1 MLRHST
7 PSWRL
12 NTWPGLALCGC
23 GTVAALSLGRLLPG
37 LSPLLVAM
45 VLGIAVGN
53 TVRLPA
59 SCAPGIAFSSR
70 RLLRLG
76 VVLLGLRLTLS
87 DVTSLGSGMLLTVA
101 AVVAVGVATTTWLGL
116 RLGLG
121 RSQSLLI
128 ACGFSICGAAA
139 IGALDG
145 VVDAD
150 EEEVVTAVGLVVA
163 FGTVMI
169 PVLPLLGARLGLAP
183 ESTAMWAGASVH
195 EVAQVVAIGA
205 SLGGPALAVAVV
217 VKLARVVLLAPALAV
232 ISLLQRRAGAS
243 TGAHPPVVPLFVI
256 GFLAAAALRSA
267 GLVPAAVVPVAA
279 EAQDVLLCAA
289 MFALG
294 TGARARILARIGPGP
309 IVLATLATVLVSGIG
324 LAGVLLVG

>member
-1 MLRHST
+1 MLRRPT
-7 PSWRL
+7 PAWRL
-12 NTWPGLALCGC
+12 TALPGLALCGC
-23 GTVAALSLGRLLPG
+23 GTVAALFLTRLSAG

-45 VLGIAVGN
+45 ALGIAVGN

-59 SCAPGIAFSSR
+59 SCAPGIALASR
-70 RLLRLG
+70 RLLRIG

-87 DVTSLGSGMLLTVA
+87 DVTSLGAGMLLTVA
-101 AVVAVGVATTTWLGL
+101 VVVAAGVATTTWLGL
-116 RLGLG
+116 RLGLT
-121 RSQSLLI
+121 RSQSLVI

-150 EEEVVTAVGLVVA
+150 EEEVVTAVGLVVG

-169 PVLPLLGARLGLAP
+169 PVVPLLGARLGLSP

-205 SLGGPALAVAVV
+205 SLGGSALAVAVV
-217 VKLARVVLLAPALAV
+217 VKLARVVLLAPVLAV
-232 ISLLQRRAGAS
+232 ISLVERRDGAS
-243 TGAHPPVVPLFVI
+243 TRAHPPVVPLFVI
-256 GFLAAAALRSA
+256 GFLAAGALRSA
-267 GLVPAAVVPVAA
+267 GLVPAAAVPMAA
-279 EAQDVLLCAA
+279 AAQDVLLCAA

-294 TGARARILARIGPGP
+294 TAARVRVLVRIGPSP
-309 IVLATLATVLVSGIG
+309 IVLAACATVLVSGIS
-324 LAGVLLVG
+324 LVGVLLVG